1 MPEDLVPV
9 LRCANH
15 PDRETMLRCNKCDK
29 PICVQ
34 CAVRTPV
41 GYRCRECV
49 QQQQAI
55 YFNATP
61 ADPLIAA
68 GVAGALGIVLGIPI
82 YLFLGIFGLFSLIA
96 AIFVGPA
103 IGGLVAEGVRRG
115 VGRRRGRYQKYIA
128 AGAWIAGLILAGMLL
143 VVLGVVAPVRL
154 FRLDVLLAAV
164 LAVSAITARLW

>member
-1 MPEDLVPV
+1 MAVETTE

-15 PDRETMLRCNKCDK
+15 PTRETTLRCNKCDK
-29 PICVQ
+29 PICYQ

-41 GYRCRECV
+41 GYRCKMCV
-49 QQQQAI
+49 KQQQAI
-55 YFNATP
+55 YFNDKP

-128 AGAWIAGLILAGMLL
+128 AGAWIVGLILTGVLL
-143 VVLGVVAPVRL
+143 MALGVVAPVRI

>member
-29 PICVQ
+29 PICVR

-49 QQQQAI
+49 NQQQAI
-55 YFNATP
+55 YFNSQP

-68 GVAGALGIVLGIPI
+68 GVAGALGVVLGVPI

-103 IGGLVAEGVRRG
+103 IGGLVAEAVRRS

-128 AGAWIAGLILAGMLL
+128 AGAWIAGLIAAGVLL
-143 VVLGVVAPVRL
+143 VMLAPVRI